1 MEWILCLFEKK
12 RQTAKV
18 LRRDKSELP
27 NGAVQ
32 GRWLCNVLV
41 VTCTKEWLTRLSDTD
56 MYIVVIAPLQQL
68 AAPKTIMQIAE
79 IAAIGIFFVLYSTSF
94 N

>member
-1 MEWILCLFEKK
+1 MLG
-12 RQTAKV
+12 
-18 LRRDKSELP
+18 RDKSELP

-32 GRWLCNVLV
+32 GRWLCNFLV